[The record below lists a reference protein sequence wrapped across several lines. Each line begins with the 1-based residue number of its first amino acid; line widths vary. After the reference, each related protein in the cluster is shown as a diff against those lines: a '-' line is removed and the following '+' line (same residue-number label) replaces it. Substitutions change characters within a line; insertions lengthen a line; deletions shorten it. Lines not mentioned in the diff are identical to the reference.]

1 MSQICMM
8 VHTKAF
14 AVDSFLELA
23 SPFVRQLKILYL
35 QAELLPP
42 SENLKILIVI
52 YIEDRLV
59 VKFFFFVKLY
69 G

>member
-1 MSQICMM
+1 MPQICMM
-8 VHTKAF
+8 VQVFSVA
-14 AVDSFLELA
+14 SFLELA
-23 SPFVRQLKILYL
+23 SPFVRQLKILYP
-35 QAELLPP
+35 QAKLLPP

>member
-8 VHTKAF
+8 VHSKAF
-14 AVDSFLELA
+14 AVGSFLELA
-23 SPFVRQLKILYL
+23 SPIVRQLKILYP
-35 QAELLPP
+35 QAKLLPP

-59 VKFFFFVKLY
+59 VKLFFS
-69 G
+69 